1 MAFAESTVQGDRNL
15 TRKGMAEHTDALDG
29 NREEADLVARR
40 FNHDLLLD
48 SADQESAA
56 RRWPSI
62 SRILIEHDLIDAFK
76 PHEDRA
82 KRLKLAVLR
91 LGSVAVIL
99 TFVALLGSALHV
111 WTESSSSGIEGSVAG
126 TTVETCAVLGLL
138 SAVLASRYG
147 PLRRRWLMNRFM
159 TEVLRQWHF
168 RLLLDGT
175 AISEF
180 LGPGHNESLRR
191 RRQHLSALLHDFKGT
206 VGQKMDQ
213 LIEKG
218 FDPLDRIREPQ
229 LPNHPDAQKQ
239 LLEAYRVLRLDHQR
253 EFAVYKLSADDKTFL
268 GLSSH
273 VLIQIA
279 GFLAA
284 TTIVFAL
291 TFSLA
296 HFFFHFTW
304 LPLATISLTIAG
316 VAVRAWRDGL
326 ALGEDRERYQDIR
339 HRLELL
345 TARWDSAGSDADR
358 FMVAEE
364 VEQAAFEELRSFIR
378 AHERAQFLF

>member
-253 EFAVYKLSADDKTFL
+253 EFAVYITIGGRQDFSWPIEPRPDPDRWLSCSHDDRFRFDVFVGSFLFPLHMVAVGHNLANYCWSCRSGVARRPGTRRRPRAVSRHPPQIGVVDSPL
-268 GLSSH
+268 GLCG
-273 VLIQIA
+273 Q
-279 GFLAA
+279 
-284 TTIVFAL
+284 
-291 TFSLA
+291 
-296 HFFFHFTW
+296 
-304 LPLATISLTIAG
+304 
-316 VAVRAWRDGL
+316 RC
-326 ALGEDRERYQDIR
+326 
-339 HRLELL
+339 
-345 TARWDSAGSDADR
+345 
-358 FMVAEE
+358 
-364 VEQAAFEELRSFIR
+364 RSFYGCGGGR
-378 AHERAQFLF
+378 TSGF